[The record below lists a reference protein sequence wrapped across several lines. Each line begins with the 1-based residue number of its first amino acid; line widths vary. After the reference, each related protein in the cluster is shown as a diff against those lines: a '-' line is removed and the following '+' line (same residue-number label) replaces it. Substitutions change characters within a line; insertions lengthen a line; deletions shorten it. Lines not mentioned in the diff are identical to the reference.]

1 MDQQSLER
9 QYSTGANLAARIELH
24 RRCSTNP
31 YGFQRWVF
39 DRLELA
45 PGQRVLELGCGT
57 GELWRE
63 NRDRV
68 PRNVRLVLSDFSF
81 GMLWRTGNPA
91 CPLLPDRQDCLSST
105 NCALPDLPFASDTFD
120 LVIANHML
128 YHVADRERGL
138 REIRRVLRGGGRLFA
153 STNGESHLR
162 ELKELMREF
171 GIEGTDV
178 SISFTME
185 NGEEQLRRVFGNV
198 QRDEYPD
205 SLRVTD
211 PELLVQY
218 IESISGRT
226 PDVRGAI
233 ESRMARDGA
242 FHVVKS
248 TGAFVAFKE

>member
-1 MDQQSLER
+1 MDQRSLAR

-45 PGQRVLELGCGT
+45 SGQRVLELGCGT

-63 NRDRV
+63 NRDRI
-68 PRNVRLVLSDFSF
+68 PRDVFRVLSDFSF
-81 GMLWRTGNPA
+81 GMVLQAG
-91 CPLLPDRQDCLSST
+91 SV

-138 REIRRVLRGGGRLFA
+138 REIRRVLCGGGRLFA

-162 ELKELMREF
+162 ELKELMHEF

-178 SISFTME
+178 SNSFTME
-185 NGEEQLRRVFGNV
+185 NGEEQLRRVFGTV

-233 ESRMARDGA
+233 ESRIARDGA

>member
-1 MDQQSLER
+1 MDQRSLAR

-45 PGQRVLELGCGT
+45 SGQRVLELGCGT

-63 NRDRV
+63 NRDRI
-68 PRNVRLVLSDFSF
+68 PRDVFRALSDFSF
-81 GMLWRTGNPA
+81 GMVLQTG
-91 CPLLPDRQDCLSST
+91 SV

-162 ELKELMREF
+162 ELKELMHEF

-233 ESRMARDGA
+233 ESRIARDGA